1 MTVIQRS
8 RLGASATHRETFAQL
23 QIASAVL
30 SRSRDLHP
38 PLILREPQ
46 HERPRP
52 HRERLCKGLING
64 GGKDYPA
71 LPLGSGS
78 GGGMTRDTHP
88 SPSRHASA
96 YLRFPLRERGGTAW
110 PRSTLR
116 SSRGELSAW
125 LPPRRIYDRVSG
137 PKSSLCEDFIEMEKG
152 IGNLEEVCE
161 GASPRSLAEP
171 RDDSYT
177 KVTPRR
183 ICDGVSG
190 PARTLDSGSGAGMTV

>member
-1 MTVIQRS
+1 MSGPKSGLYEDFIEREKGLGTLRRDVKGQVLDPSRGRGMTVMQRS
-8 RLGASATHRETFAQL
+8 RLDASTTHRETFAQL

-30 SRSRDLHP
+30 SRSLDLHP

-116 SSRGELSAW
+116 SSRGGLSAW
-125 LPPRRIYDRVSG
+125 LPPRLSG
-137 PKSSLCEDFIEMEKG
+137 LS
-152 IGNLEEVCE
+152 
-161 GASPRSLAEP
+161 A
-171 RDDSYT
+171 
-177 KVTPRR
+177 RR
-183 ICDGVSG
+183 ILH
-190 PARTLDSGSGAGMTV
+190 RRMFHL